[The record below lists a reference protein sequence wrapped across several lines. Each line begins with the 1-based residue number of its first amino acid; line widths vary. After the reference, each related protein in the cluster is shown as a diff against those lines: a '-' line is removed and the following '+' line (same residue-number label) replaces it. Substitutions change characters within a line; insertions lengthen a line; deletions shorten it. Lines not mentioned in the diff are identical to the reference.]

1 MLKPVSCDHV
11 TSFNYDGK
19 KARDIGLTCWCNR
32 SNIMPDSIFR
42 ESMRQEVTYFFF
54 FFFFLG
60 GWYFYF
66 LQNERWKRW
75 SQFCHYN
82 ISGRGEILSCN
93 GLRQIGLISLQ
104 WDLKSETCQ
113 GISELE
119 LHCGVP
125 LSLYGVM
132 FLTRYVAFLF
142 NKICLGLLPT
152 DSYAT
157 LDPGN
162 RLLITWVN
170 MTYQIKD
177 RYLPSIHFWDNGPW

>member
-1 MLKPVSCDHV
+1 
-11 TSFNYDGK
+11 
-19 KARDIGLTCWCNR
+19 
-32 SNIMPDSIFR
+32 MPDSISH
-42 ESMRQEVTYFFF
+42 ESMRQGITCPVLFCFIVYSYLFIVCSFFA
-54 FFFFLG
+54 
-60 GWYFYF
+60 GWYLFSSG
-66 LQNERWKRW
+66 WKRW
-75 SQFCHYN
+75 DQFYYDN
-82 ISGRGEILSCN
+82 ISGRREILNYN
-93 GLRQIGLISLQ
+93 GLRQMGLISLQ

-152 DSYAT
+152 DSYTT

>member
-1 MLKPVSCDHV
+1 MCV
-11 TSFNYDGK
+11 
-19 KARDIGLTCWCNR
+19 
-32 SNIMPDSIFR
+32 
-42 ESMRQEVTYFFF
+42 
-54 FFFFLG
+54 FFLFLFCCFFVSFLCA
-60 GWYFYF
+60 GWYFLF
-66 LQNERWKRW
+66 SSGWKRW
-75 SQFCHYN
+75 NQFYHYN
-82 ISGRGEILSCN
+82 ITGRGEILSYN
-93 GLRQIGLISLQ
+93 GLRQMGLISLQ

-119 LHCGVP
+119 LHCGNP

-177 RYLPSIHFWDNGPW
+177 QYLPSIHFSDSGP